1 MANLSN
7 NNTNNLNNTN
17 NTNINTNIVKI
28 FNDIFFKFV
37 NLISN
42 TFPNDLDVTIA
53 KNKLY
58 AIRKINPKMI
68 IKIWKKHITDMYKD
82 SIEKGDIDFFIEK
95 NYSNDLS
102 ILNNS
107 DRIINSVDRLRGPI
121 KKMERDK
128 QELTMI
134 YIQDLSKLSES
145 ITNNK

>member
-7 NNTNNLNNTN
+7 NNTNNLN

-95 NYSNDLS
+95 NYSNDLG